1 VTNSLASQRFLS
13 NIQPFPVITKHL
25 TPSLTI
31 RLQSEHWYENRIIR
45 YVFNVPRGSD
55 WICDLESTFREAKLD
70 SVLNSEEIFGSLK
83 GKDPDYDEK
92 LFDALAEV
100 RLVHWARSRGYEVI
114 KKLKTDPSHPTPDFS
129 MKRNAKNVIA
139 EAKHFRVR
147 DYLVYFVADRLEGL
161 GLKTGRLANFGL
173 MVETGDQYDVKRNE
187 ILRDRHLWMTKAR
200 TELSE
205 TWFSSLVRDLENNH
219 AVESDILDGLFV
231 VKCEETVST
240 GRVCPSLTESLSS
253 TETVALCLC
262 KLQVELMG
270 KLEQIK
276 VFMDTKQMDATKA
289 IVFFSGIDQWQAEWD
304 ELWST
309 LEDGREQWVWNY
321 IDSMRSVADALIKIP
336 FELIVGRYKAKAGE
350 LAGERVVRYGDVQ
363 YVPFPRK
370 PEDVQ
375 SQQL

>member
-1 VTNSLASQRFLS
+1 MTNSSASQRFSS
-13 NIQPFPVITKHL
+13 NIQPFPLINKYL
-25 TPSLTI
+25 TPSLTK
-31 RLQSEHWYENRIIR
+31 RLQSKHWYENRTIR
-45 YVFNVPRGSD
+45 YVLRGSD
-55 WICDLESTFREAKLD
+55 WICDLENTFREAKLD

-100 RLVHWARSRGYEVI
+100 RLVHWARSRGYGVI
-114 KKLKTDPSHPTPDFS
+114 KKLKTDLSHPSPDFS

-187 ILRDRHLWMTKAR
+187 VLQDRPQWVVKAR
-200 TELSE
+200 AELSE
-205 TWFSSLVRDLENNH
+205 EWFSSLVRSLENNP
-219 AVESDILDGLFV
+219 AIVPDILNGLFV
-231 VKCEETVST
+231 VKCDETISA
-240 GRVCPSLTESLSS
+240 GRVFPSLMEFLDPAK
-253 TETVALCLC
+253 TVEFCLY
-262 KLQVELMG
+262 KLQCELMG

-276 VFMDTKQMDATKA
+276 LFMDTKQMDAAKA
-289 IVFFSGIDQWQAEWD
+289 IVFFSGIDQWEPEWN

-309 LEDGREQWVWNY
+309 LEAGREQPVWNY
-321 IDSMRSVADALIKIP
+321 IDSMRSAADALIKIP
-336 FELIVGRYKAKAGE
+336 FELIVGRYKTEVGE

-370 PEDVQ
+370 LEDVP